1 MIYVA
6 KNFVSYFEARIDAL
20 MCHFSEYE
28 VPLQKNYERDLLK

>member
-20 MCHFSEYE
+20 MCHCSEYE
-28 VPLQKNYERDLLK
+28 ND